1 MSQPDDQTNPPLS
14 GFDRLLASI
23 PPLTSAQQ
31 ARREREFQAFVR
43 DWCKDPWNA
52 EQAALHG
59 EGWLRACFSSAALA
73 YAAGRDEGEGQSG
86 ARAGDDPVAE

>member
-1 MSQPDDQTNPPLS
+1 MSSSKDASDPLS
-14 GFDRLLASI
+14 QLLASI
-23 PPLTSAQQ
+23 PPLTPVQQ

-59 EGWLRACFSSAALA
+59 EGWLRACFGSAALA
-73 YAAGRDEGEGQSG
+73 YAGGRDEDEGQSDAAASDEPA
-86 ARAGDDPVAE
+86 AR